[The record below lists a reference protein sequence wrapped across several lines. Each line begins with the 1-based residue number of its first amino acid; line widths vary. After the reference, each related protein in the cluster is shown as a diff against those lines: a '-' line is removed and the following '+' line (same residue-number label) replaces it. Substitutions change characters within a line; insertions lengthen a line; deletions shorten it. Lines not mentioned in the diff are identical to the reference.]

1 VALREFLEES
11 GGRWEGSATELW
23 EALSDRGIEGLPAN
37 PDNLSVKVLSIA
49 SRSRGVLRAET
60 GWRGKRRVLRL
71 QLPKNGVGSVGGQ
84 DLPVDT
90 ANTTNTV
97 TRDSPE

>member
-1 VALREFLEES
+1 
-11 GGRWEGSATELW
+11 
-23 EALSDRGIEGLPAN
+23 LPAS
-37 PDNLSVKVLSIA
+37 PDNLTKKVLMIA
-49 SRSRGVLRAET
+49 SRSKAALRAKT
-60 GWRGKRRVLRL
+60 GWRGKSRVLRL
-71 QLPKNGVGSVGGQ
+71 QLLKNGVGSVGGQ